1 MDLQIKGVFGFLF
14 FVLAVWAIYKIVNS
28 SATTTTKVVWIVVI
42 LLLPLAGLIAWFFA
56 GPKG

>member
-1 MDLQIKGVFGFLF
+1 MDLQITGVFGFIF
-14 FVLAVWAIYKIVNS
+14 FLLVLWAIYKIVNS
-28 SATTTTKVVWIVVI
+28 SASTTAKVVWIVVI